1 MKRFYGKVAAIT
13 GAGSGIGRA
22 TAMLLA
28 KKGCHLA
35 LSDIDENSLK
45 DIAIDLR
52 DYPVRV
58 TTQSAYNAAKFA
70 VRGFTESLR
79 EELDIERSCV
89 SATCVHPG
97 GVKTNIARNSR
108 MGDMEDIARAAR
120 KKLRNFSIAS
130 PGPRR
135 NRQPTLSST
144 RFARTDVAF

>member
-52 DYPVRV
+52 DSHLSPSEAL
-58 TTQSAYNAAKFA
+58 QLA
-70 VRGFTESLR
+70 
-79 EELDIERSCV
+79 EL
-89 SATCVHPG
+89 
-97 GVKTNIARNSR
+97 
-108 MGDMEDIARAAR
+108 
-120 KKLRNFSIAS
+120 KLTAS
-130 PGPRR
+130 
-135 NRQPTLSST
+135 
-144 RFARTDVAF
+144 